1 MQAMKRLIGSIFLLF
16 FLGNA
21 YAENPAC
28 KVSKSQARSDLLS
41 SLESTY
47 PDSFTTQKMLL
58 DSGMEKYD
66 LLCSIPSD
74 PVSDRVLK
82 KLTDSYYPSF
92 TTIHMLYESN
102 MKSYRELHN

>member
-1 MQAMKRLIGSIFLLF
+1 MKRLIGSIFLLF

-41 SLESTY
+41 SLESRY
-47 PDSFTTQKMLL
+47 PDSFTTQKMFLE
-58 DSGMEKYD
+58 SGMEKYD

-82 KLTDSYYPSF
+82 KLTDRYYPSF
-92 TTIHMLYESN
+92 ATIHMFYQSN
-102 MKSYRELHN
+102 MESYRELHN

>member
-1 MQAMKRLIGSIFLLF
+1 MKRLIGSIFLLF

-21 YAENPAC
+21 YAGNPAC

-41 SLESTY
+41 SLESKY
-47 PDSFTTQKMLL
+47 PDSFITQKMLL

-66 LLCSIPSD
+66 LLCSIPSA